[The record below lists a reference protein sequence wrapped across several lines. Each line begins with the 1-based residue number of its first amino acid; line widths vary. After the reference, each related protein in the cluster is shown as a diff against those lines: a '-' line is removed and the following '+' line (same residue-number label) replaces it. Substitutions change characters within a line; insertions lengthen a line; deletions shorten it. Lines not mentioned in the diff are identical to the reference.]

1 MPKYRVRVHEEFD
14 TEYLIDADTEE
25 AALEEAE
32 RRNIDNPSGHGAEQS
47 SCDRSCKVV
56 SVES

>member
-1 MPKYRVRVHEEFD
+1 MPKYRVRVHEQFV

-25 AALEEAE
+25 SALEEAE
-32 RRNIDNPSGHGAEQS
+32 RRNIADPSGHGAEQS
-47 SCDRSCKVV
+47 SCDRSCEVV